1 MTSMVNFL
9 VRRLLFMIPVAL
21 LVSFVTF
28 MIIHLIPGD
37 PARVLLGESAT
48 PQTVAALR
56 HQLGLDKPL
65 LTQYVLWLGQALH
78 GNLGQSIQLQQ
89 PVTQAI
95 LQRLPVTAELG
106 IISLVVSVALAI
118 PLGVLAAGTRN
129 TPVDWLINV
138 LSLIGTAIPNFVLGL
153 LLILFL
159 AVVIRPF
166 PPGGYVPFTQDPLA
180 NLRDLVLPVI
190 TLAAGAVAGN
200 LRQVRASM
208 IEVLSQDYIRT
219 ARAKGLRRGRVYFVH
234 ALRNALLPLL
244 TIVGLQ
250 AGAILGGAVIIE
262 SIFLWPGVGLLAIQ
276 SILSKDYPVVQG
288 VVLLSAL
295 SYMLVNLLV
304 DVGYGALDPRISLG
318 QSQ

>member
-1 MTSMVNFL
+1 MLTFL
-9 VRRLLFMIPVAL
+9 ARRLLFMIPVAL

-28 MIIHLIPGD
+28 MLIHIIPGD
-37 PARVLLGESAT
+37 PARTLLGESAT
-48 PQTVAALR
+48 PQSVAALD

-65 LTQYVLWLGQALH
+65 LIQYIDWLGQALH
-78 GNLGQSIQLQQ
+78 GNLGQSITLQQ

-95 LQRLPVTAELG
+95 LQRIPVTAELG
-106 IISLVVSVALAI
+106 IVSLIVSVALAI
-118 PLGVLAAGTRN
+118 PLGVVAATRRN
-129 TPVDWLINV
+129 SPLDWLINA

-166 PPGGYVPFTQDPLA
+166 PPGGYTPFTQDPMT

-190 TLAAGAVAGN
+190 TLATGAVAGN
-200 LRQVRASM
+200 MRQIRASM

-219 ARAKGLRRGRVYFVH
+219 AHAKGLSRNRVYYVH
-234 ALRNALLPLL
+234 ALRNALLPML

-262 SIFLWPGVGLLAIQ
+262 SIFLWPGVGLLAIS

-288 VVLLSAL
+288 VVLLAAL

-304 DVGYGALDPRISLG
+304 DVGYGALDPRISLH
-318 QSQ
+318 SSH

>member
-1 MTSMVNFL
+1 MMSFL
-9 VRRLLFMIPVAL
+9 ARRLLFMIPVAL
-21 LVSFVTF
+21 LVTFVTF
-28 MIIHLIPGD
+28 MLIHLIPGD

-56 HQLGLDKPL
+56 HELGLDKPL
-65 LTQYVLWLGQALH
+65 FTQYVIWLGQALH
-78 GNLGQSIQLQQ
+78 GNLGESIQLQQ

-106 IISLVVSVALAI
+106 IISLIVSVALAI
-118 PLGVLAAGTRN
+118 PLGVLAAGKRN
-129 TPVDWLINV
+129 TPIDWFINV
-138 LSLIGTAIPNFVLGL
+138 LSLVGTAIPNFVLGL

-159 AVVIRPF
+159 AVVLRPF
-166 PPGGYVPFTQDPLA
+166 PPGGYVPFTQDPLG
-180 NLRDLVLPVI
+180 NLRDLALPVI
-190 TLAAGAVAGN
+190 TLATGAVAGN
-200 LRQVRASM
+200 MRQVRASM

-219 ARAKGLRRGRVYFVH
+219 ARAKGLRRSRVYFVH
-234 ALRNALLPLL
+234 ALRNALLPML

-262 SIFLWPGVGLLAIQ
+262 SIFLWPGVGMLAIQ

-295 SYMLVNLLV
+295 SYMFVNLLV
-304 DVGYGALDPRISLG
+304 DVGYGALDPRISLN
-318 QSQ
+318 SDR

>member
-1 MTSMVNFL
+1 MVTFL
-9 VRRLLFMIPVAL
+9 ARRLLFMIPVAL

-65 LTQYVLWLGQALH
+65 LTQYILWLGQAVH

-106 IISLVVSVALAI
+106 IVSLVISVALAI
-118 PLGVLAAGTRN
+118 PLGVLAAVRRN
-129 TPVDWLINV
+129 TPVDWLINI

-159 AVVIRPF
+159 AVVVRPF
-166 PPGGYVPFTQDPLA
+166 PPGGYVPFTQDPIS
-180 NLRDLVLPVI
+180 NLRDLILPAI
-190 TLAAGAVAGN
+190 TLATGAVAGN
-200 LRQVRASM
+200 MRQVRASM

-219 ARAKGLRRGRVYFVH
+219 ARAKGLSSGRVYYVH

-262 SIFLWPGVGLLAIQ
+262 SIFLWPGVGMLAIQ

-295 SYMLVNLLV
+295 SYMVVNLLV
-304 DVGYGALDPRISLG
+304 DVGYGALDPRISISSG
-318 QSQ
+318 R

>member
-1 MTSMVNFL
+1 MVTFL

-48 PQTVAALR
+48 PQTVVALR

-106 IISLVVSVALAI
+106 VISLVVSVALAI

-129 TPVDWLINV
+129 TPIDWLINV
-138 LSLIGTAIPNFVLGL
+138 LSLVGTAIPNFVLGL

-166 PPGGYVPFTQDPLA
+166 PPGGYVPFTQDPLT
-180 NLRDLVLPVI
+180 NLRDLVLPVV
-190 TLAAGAVAGN
+190 TLATGAVAGN
-200 LRQVRASM
+200 MRQVRASM

-262 SIFLWPGVGLLAIQ
+262 SIFLWPGVGMLAIQ

-304 DVGYGALDPRISLG
+304 DVGYGALDPRISLNSG
-318 QSQ
+318 H

>member
-1 MTSMVNFL
+1 ML
-9 VRRLLFMIPVAL
+9 VYLTRRLLAMIPVAL

-48 PQTVAALR
+48 PETVKALD

-65 LTQYVLWLGQALH
+65 LTQFVLWLGQALH
-78 GNLGQSIQLQQ
+78 GNLGQSIQLSQ

-95 LQRLPVTAELG
+95 LQRAPVTIELG
-106 IISLVVSVALAI
+106 VVSLALSVALAI
-118 PLGVLAAGTRN
+118 PLGVVAAARRN
-129 TPVDWLINV
+129 TRVDWLINS
-138 LSLIGTAIPNFVLGL
+138 LSLTGTAIPNFVLGL

-159 AVVIRPF
+159 AVLFRPF
-166 PPGGYVPFTQDPLA
+166 PPGGYVPFLEDPLG
-180 NLRDLVLPVI
+180 NIRDLILPAV
-190 TLAAGAVAGN
+190 TLATGAVAGN
-200 LRQVRASM
+200 MRQIRASM

-219 ARAKGLRRGRVYFVH
+219 ARAKGLGEERVLYVH

-250 AGAILGGAVIIE
+250 AGAILGGAVIVE
-262 SIFLWPGVGLLAIQ
+262 TIFLWPGVGFLAVQ
-276 SILSKDYPVVQG
+276 AILAKDYPVVQG
-288 VVLLSAL
+288 IVLLSAL

-304 DVGYGALDPRISLG
+304 DVGYVLLDPRISLTA
-318 QSQ
+318 SR

>member
-1 MTSMVNFL
+1 MMTFL

-28 MIIHLIPGD
+28 MMIHLIPGD

-65 LTQYVLWLGQALH
+65 WTQYVLWLGQALH
-78 GNLGQSIQLQQ
+78 GNLGDSIQLQQ

-95 LQRLPVTAELG
+95 LQRLPITAELG
-106 IISLVVSVALAI
+106 IVSLIVSVALAI

-129 TPVDWLINV
+129 TPIDWFINV

-153 LLILFL
+153 VLILFL
-159 AVVIRPF
+159 AVVLRPF
-166 PPGGYVPFTQDPLA
+166 PPGGYVPFTQDPLG

-190 TLAAGAVAGN
+190 TLATGAVAGN
-200 LRQVRASM
+200 MRQVRASM
-208 IEVLSQDYIRT
+208 IEVLGQDYIRT

-262 SIFLWPGVGLLAIQ
+262 SIFLWPGVGMLAIQ

-304 DVGYGALDPRISLG
+304 DVGYGALDPRISLSSG
-318 QSQ
+318 H